1 MPWFHRI
8 KSTFVIELASR
19 VRNTK
24 NVKKFKFKILIHLT
38 AFLVENAKILLER
51 KPNAM

>member
-1 MPWFHRI
+1 MPWFHGI
-8 KSTFVIELASR
+8 KSTFVIEVASR

-24 NVKKFKFKILIHLT
+24 KLCLNLKSILILLT
-38 AFLVENAKILLER
+38 AFLVENAEILLER